1 MVLLGGVVMTPKTME
16 DALDKL
22 KNFITSLE
30 EKGDLSKRKLEPFEI
45 GIFFEH
51 VDEGNLVLDHEEANE
66 YRECLNKLY
75 YSKEIYKQHSR
86 RAVELLMQ
94 KTILC
99 ALDINHKRPDKPF
112 EDRLSE
118 DIKEIKSKLQVHP
131 TPWVVHMRIEGLALE
146 GLPYKFGKVEFWVA
160 DEHNLE
166 KLLEDNFNAI
176 VDSKTEP
183 SQTKQSSGTEFENS
197 IKQYF
202 LGFPIASIE
211 VSACDGEAA
220 CSAARRELRL
230 TMDVINFYSE
240 ILISR
245 PGLGAQLYFVGELQP
260 TSEFL
265 LAYET
270 HRSSYCRTSRNVG
283 PFVLLSLKG
292 IESSRAEKVGF
303 YRINEILAK
312 DDRSPI
318 EERILASVQWAGRAA
333 VKQQQRPEE
342 AFLHYAIALETI
354 MLGRQQDVEL
364 AYRLSMRT
372 ALLAGETP
380 EKRAEI
386 KKEVR
391 DLYGIR
397 SKIVHS
403 GHYEVTDADIG
414 NIRKFTIICIMRIL
428 TEKPFVSM
436 TEEEEIDNWF
446 DQAMLS
452 GRLLGD
458 DAQ

>member
-1 MVLLGGVVMTPKTME
+1 MTME
-16 DALDKL
+16 DALDEL
-22 KNFITSLE
+22 KSFITSLE

-45 GIFFEH
+45 GIFFGH
-51 VDEGNLVLDHEEANE
+51 VDEGNLALDHEEANE

-94 KTILC
+94 KTILR
-99 ALDINHKRPDKPF
+99 ALDINHKRSDKPF

-118 DIKEIKSKLQVHP
+118 DIKELKSKLQVHP
-131 TPWVVHMRIEGLALE
+131 TPWVAHMRIEGLALE

-160 DEHNLE
+160 NEHNLE
-166 KLLEDNFNAI
+166 KLKDKHNAI
-176 VDSKTEP
+176 VDSRTEP
-183 SQTKQSSGTEFENS
+183 PETKESLKTDFEDF
-197 IKQYF
+197 IKRYF
-202 LGFPIASIE
+202 FNHPIATVE
-211 VSACDGEAA
+211 VCACDGEATY
-220 CSAARRELRL
+220 SAARRELRL

-260 TSEFL
+260 TNEFL

-270 HRSSYCRTSRNVG
+270 HRSSYYQTSRNVG

-292 IESSRAEKVGF
+292 IESSRAEKLGF
-303 YRINEILAK
+303 YRIGEILAK

-403 GHYEVTDADIG
+403 GHYEVTDADVG
-414 NIRKFTIICIMRIL
+414 KIRELTIICIMRIL
-428 TEKPFVSM
+428 TEKPFTSM
-436 TEEEEIDNWF
+436 TKEQEIDNWF

-452 GRLLGD
+452 GRLLED
-458 DAQ
+458 DVQP

>member
-1 MVLLGGVVMTPKTME
+1 MTTKTTME
-16 DALDKL
+16 DALNKL
-22 KNFITSLE
+22 KSFITSLE
-30 EKGDLSKRKLEPFEI
+30 GKVDLGKQELEFFET
-45 GIFFEH
+45 GIFFGH
-51 VDEGNLVLDHEEANE
+51 VDEGSLTLDHEEANE

-75 YSKEIYKQHSR
+75 YSKEIYKQHSKKS
-86 RAVELLMQ
+86 VELLMQ
-94 KTILC
+94 KTILR
-99 ALDINHKRPDKPF
+99 ALDIYHKRPDKPF

-118 DIKEIKSKLQVHP
+118 DIKELKSKLQVPP
-131 TPWVVHMRIEGLALE
+131 TLWVVHMRIGGLASE
-146 GLPYKFGKVEFWVA
+146 GLPYQFGKVEFWAA

-166 KLLEDNFNAI
+166 KLKDKHVAI
-176 VDSKTEP
+176 VDSQADPPKIKESLKT
-183 SQTKQSSGTEFENS
+183 KFEDS
-197 IKQYF
+197 IKKYF
-202 LGFPIASIE
+202 LGFPIASVK

-240 ILISR
+240 MLISR
-245 PGLGAQLYFVGELQP
+245 PGLGAKLYFVGELQP
-260 TSEFL
+260 TSELL

-270 HRSSYCRTSRNVG
+270 HQPSHYQLSRRIG
-283 PFVLLSLKG
+283 HLTLLSLKG
-292 IESSRAEKVGF
+292 IESSGAEKVGF
-303 YRINEILAK
+303 YRIKEILAK
-312 DDRSPI
+312 DDRSEV

-333 VKQQQRPEE
+333 VELQQRPEE

-354 MLGRQQDVEL
+354 ILGSQQNVEL
-364 AYRLSMRT
+364 TYRLSMRT
-372 ALLAGETP
+372 ALLAGGTP

-403 GHYEVTDADIG
+403 GHYEVTDADVEK
-414 NIRKFTIICIMRIL
+414 IRLLAIICIMRVL
-428 TEKPFVSM
+428 TEKPFTSM
-436 TEEEEIDNWF
+436 TEEQEIDNWF

-458 DAQ
+458 DAQP